1 MKHNYSRRYL
11 ILNEVLNA
19 VTHGIG
25 LGLSIAGLIFLL
37 IKGAHDG
44 SALEITSYAIYGSSL
59 VLLYLTST
67 LFHSL
72 IFTRAKTVFQIF
84 DHSSIYILIAG
95 TYTPYCL
102 LSVGGAL
109 GWTLFGIIW
118 MMTVLG
124 IIYKSIWLGHFKTI
138 STIIY
143 LIMGWLC
150 LSAMLPLY
158 NSLGVTGFWLLVSGG
173 IAFTIGAG
181 IYSINGIKYFHV
193 VWHLFVMLGTGLM
206 FFSILLYT

>member
-1 MKHNYSRRYL
+1 MEQNYSRRYL

-25 LGLSIAGLIFLL
+25 FGLSIAGLIVLI
-37 IKGAHDG
+37 IKGTHDG

-72 IFTRAKTVFQIF
+72 IFTRARTVFQIF

-102 LSVGGAL
+102 IAVGGAL

-118 MMTVLG
+118 VMTILG

-150 LSAMLPLY
+150 LSAMFPLY
-158 NSLGVTGFWLLVSGG
+158 ASLGVTGFWLLVSGG
-173 IAFTIGAG
+173 LAFTIGAG
-181 IYSINGIKYFHV
+181 IYSINGVKYLHV

-206 FFSILLYT
+206 FFSILFYT